1 MFNALR
7 LTAALLSLVVVS
19 AVQKNPDIS
28 EPKDNA
34 CSGAASQLEMNQC
47 TAGQY
52 HKADERLNKV
62 YADIQADIKKDMQ
75 LRTGQ
80 GDEKYKAWNQQRL
93 EKLQLAERAWLHYRD
108 LHCEASRY
116 EYEGGSI
123 NPAIWADCMR
133 LTTEHRIQELK
144 TAYPVD
150 GEPRK

>member
-1 MFNALR
+1 M
-7 LTAALLSLVVVS
+7 LSLLRT
-19 AVQKNPDIS
+19 AVLFPLLMAPWLQKESTPKATPDGPCS
-28 EPKDNA
+28 NA
-34 CSGAASQLEMNQC
+34 GTQLEMNQC
-47 TAGQY
+47 TVGQY

-75 LRTGQ
+75 VQTGR
-80 GDEKYKAWNQQRL
+80 GDEKYRAWNQQRL
-93 EKLQLAERAWLHYRD
+93 EKLQVAERAWLHYRD

-144 TAYPVD
+144 LAYPV
-150 GEPRK
+150 ER